1 MKDLAPTMPT
11 QPLASDIQDPRDP
24 RSGPVAHPMFV
35 NHNCWKCRE
44 GERPC
49 VAGSPSRCEYPHARN
64 D

>member
-1 MKDLAPTMPT
+1 MT
-11 QPLASDIQDPRDP
+11 DPRDP
-24 RSGPVAHPMFV
+24 RPDPVTHPIFR

-49 VAGSPSRCEYPHARN
+49 VNPRGPGQCEFPHARN